1 MNIAVTY
8 PINKVIFRQMLHGVR
23 IRFAVKE
30 IYEEGLIYLYRGA
43 LPPMC
48 QKTIS
53 MALMFGVFDYCRKPL
68 CKEFGS
74 NSYFAKTIAALVAGT
89 TEAVLMPLERIQ
101 TLLAVPDYHQ
111 HFKNTPHAISYIW
124 KYHGFMEFY
133 RGLVPILFRN
143 GPSNAMFFI
152 LREEAIEKLPKHN
165 TLLYKTFQEFF
176 CGAFLGVICSTATYP
191 LNVVKVSMQNQLGGP
206 FQNFVTVL
214 FQIYKDRGRKIRY
227 IYHGLSLNC
236 TRAFFGWGVMNTA
249 YEAIKKVVYNI

>member
-1 MNIAVTY
+1 
-8 PINKVIFRQMLHGVR
+8 MLHGVR